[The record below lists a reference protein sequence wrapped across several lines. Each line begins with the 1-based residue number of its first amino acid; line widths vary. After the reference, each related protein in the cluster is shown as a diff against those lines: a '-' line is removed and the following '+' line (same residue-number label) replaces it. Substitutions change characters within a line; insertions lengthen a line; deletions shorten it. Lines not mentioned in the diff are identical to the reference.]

1 MTQAI
6 FFVQGCPTCGRASQV
21 RLEYL
26 GTSVQCRHCGGE
38 FIAQDEEAPHL
49 EAGQERSAKGSLA
62 DKPPGGKPR

>member
-38 FIAQDEEAPHL
+38 FIAQDEDAHHL
-49 EAGQERSAKGSLA
+49 EERQGGPAIEGLD
-62 DKPPGGKPR
+62 DKTPGGKPR

>member
-1 MTQAI
+1 MTQAV

-38 FIAQDEEAPHL
+38 FIAQDDAALHL
-49 EAGQERSAKGSLA
+49 EKEQSRSAIEGPAK
-62 DKPPGGKPR
+62 KTPGGKPR

>member
-26 GTSVQCRHCGGE
+26 GTSVQCRHCGGD
-38 FIAQDEEAPHL
+38 FIAQDEDAPYP
-49 EAGQERSAKGSLA
+49 EGDQERHTTGSLG
-62 DKPPGGKPR
+62 DKTSGGKPR